1 MVHTMKLWKYIPI
14 VIFLSCI
21 DLITQKTLY
30 NSLYFQGGSWIEIAP
45 LDSMKMATTAND
57 FTLQFWVS
65 GGEVDTNKAP
75 ALFSIV
81 DSTDK
86 TILALLRD
94 INKQDKITTV
104 INTKVINSYVN
115 GLEWSDPE
123 NFYLISILFSDNS
136 NVKIYIDSNAVSI
149 DVEDKINLAGE
160 ILVVG
165 ARANEKRTLLK
176 NFWYGYIDEIR
187 LWNTILTDST
197 IKFQSGHPDKLGDN
211 YRHTDGNGNE
221 ISTYLDSLI
230 GIWRLN
236 FEEPLTLIEDDSR
249 YNNDGIIYTKAGY
262 SVELS
267 EKGAQ

>member
-1 MVHTMKLWKYIPI
+1 MKQVLLLLFIFMFIGATNVGSNSFQKVSWKDLRPELPAPI
-14 VIFLSCI
+14 ISTNE
-21 DLITQKTLY
+21 ITL
-30 NSLYFQGGSWIEIAP
+30 
-45 LDSMKMATTAND
+45 
-57 FTLQFWVS
+57 
-65 GGEVDTNKAP
+65 
-75 ALFSIV
+75 
-81 DSTDK
+81 
-86 TILALLRD
+86 
-94 INKQDKITTV
+94 
-104 INTKVINSYVN
+104 
-115 GLEWSDPE
+115 
-123 NFYLISILFSDNS
+123 
-136 NVKIYIDSNAVSI
+136 I

-236 FEEPLTLIEDDSR
+236 FEEPLTIIEDASEHD
-249 YNNDGIIYTKAGY
+249 NDGNIYSLSGF

>member
-1 MVHTMKLWKYIPI
+1 MKLWKYIPI

-21 DLITQKTLY
+21 DLITQNTLY

-86 TILALLRD
+86 TTLALLRD

-104 INTKVINSYVN
+104 INERVINSDVN

-136 NVKIYIDSNAVSI
+136 NVKIYVDSNAVSI
-149 DVEDKINLAGE
+149 DVEDKINS
-160 ILVVG
+160 VG
-165 ARANEKRTLLK
+165 IGQPCKRTR
-176 NFWYGYIDEIR
+176 D
-187 LWNTILTDST
+187 
-197 IKFQSGHPDKLGDN
+197 
-211 YRHTDGNGNE
+211 
-221 ISTYLDSLI
+221 
-230 GIWRLN
+230 
-236 FEEPLTLIEDDSR
+236 
-249 YNNDGIIYTKAGY
+249 
-262 SVELS
+262 
-267 EKGAQ
+267 